1 HAHDMHMGF
10 FSFSKA
16 VLHNIL
22 KLLSLAQLLQQF
34 TLNTTAFLIC
44 IQLIRKAALLADR
57 LGFLPQ
63 GLRTVF
69 QPIGK
74 VGPVF
79 QHRAFQNLDVSGAFV
94 KLHALLLGRYV
105 LGVHEQPVIQALGG
119 RALAFEIQSGPLL

>member
-1 HAHDMHMGF
+1 HAYVFF

-22 KLLSLAQLLQQF
+22 KLLSLGGFFQ
-34 TLNTTAFLIC
+34 FLIC

-57 LGFLPQ
+57 LRFLPQ

-69 QPIGK
+69 QPVGK

>member
-1 HAHDMHMGF
+1 GFF

-22 KLLSLAQLLQQF
+22 KLLSLGGFFQ
-34 TLNTTAFLIC
+34 FLIC
-44 IQLIRKAALLADR
+44 IQLLGKAALLANG

-63 GLRTVF
+63 SLRTIF
-69 QPIGK
+69 QPVGK

-79 QHRAFQNLDVSGAFV
+79 QSRAFQNLDVSSAFV

-105 LGVHEQPVIQALGG
+105 LGVHQQPIIQALGG
-119 RALAFEIQSGPLL
+119 RTLAFEIQCRPLL

>member
-1 HAHDMHMGF
+1 F

-22 KLLSLAQLLQQF
+22 KLLSLGGLFQ
-34 TLNTTAFLIC
+34 FLIC
-44 IQLIRKAALLADR
+44 IQLIGKAALLADR

-69 QPIGK
+69 QPVGK
-74 VGPVF
+74 MGPMF

-105 LGVHEQPVIQALGG
+105 LGIHQQPIIQALGG
-119 RALAFEIQSGPLL
+119 RALAFEIQR

>member
-1 HAHDMHMGF
+1 GF

-22 KLLSLAQLLQQF
+22 KLLSLGGLLQ
-34 TLNTTAFLIC
+34 FLIC
-44 IQLIRKAALLADR
+44 IQLLRKAALLAHW

-63 GLRTVF
+63 GLRTIF

-79 QHRAFQNLDVSGAFV
+79 QRRAFQNLDISGAFV
-94 KLHALLLGRYV
+94 KLHALLLGWYV
-105 LGVHEQPVIQALGG
+105 LGVHQQPIIQALGG
-119 RALAFEIQSGPLL
+119 RALTFEIQRGPLL